1 MSKTARHLIVF
12 FVISFILIAAI
23 CLFCDRIM
31 IIGCK
36 GNK

>member
-23 CLFCDRIM
+23 VYYVIEL
-31 IIGCK
+31 
-36 GNK
+36 